1 MILVVTPTYHY
12 SQLKYWSTHRCTVI
26 NSDPSSMKPPEHLLF
41 TPSSKNAATHVN
53 MASIWT
59 LSRIVE
65 CIMNGCAHMN
75 VDRMFRLKIGPCH
88 YVCPAGTWRLYCVL
102 HSVLHSTAHRPRP
115 QSQPSSRPVN
125 MSHPEYWANSYKLE
139 ADAVSETI
147 SQSMWA
153 IAVNCD

>member
-65 CIMNGCAHMN
+65 CIMNGWAHMN

-88 YVCPAGTWRLYCVL
+88 YVCPSRHLA
-102 HSVLHSTAHRPRP
+102 SVLCTALCTAQYSAQAPA
-115 QSQPSSRPVN
+115 PVTAQL
-125 MSHPEYWANSYKLE
+125 SASEHESPGILSKQLDVR